1 MFESQILTFGTIETG
16 GVLMGHLTN
25 GTLYIEK
32 ASDPGPKAIHELTYF
47 RADANYIDMYIDME
61 WANSNGKNM
70 YLGEWHTHPQ
80 TFPDPSPTDTTSLA
94 EIAQTSE
101 EYALLLILGAVDFS
115 KELFSK
121 QHILLLKYKNDRRFY
136 SL

>member
-1 MFESQILTFGTIETG
+1 MFDFQIRKFGTIETG

-25 GTLYIEK
+25 GTLYVEK
-32 ASDPGPKAIHELTYF
+32 ASDPGPNAIHELTYF

-61 WANSNGKNM
+61 FANSNGENI

-80 TFPDPSPTDTTSLA
+80 TFPEPSPTDTNSLA

-115 KELFSK
+115 RDFFSK